1 MTPLD
6 HVIVLAFAIVYPAYA
21 FISYP
26 RVKRDLVANKP
37 GVRVREYRETIVWL
51 WLLGIVA
58 TGGWALQDRTLTAL
72 GFGLTPNWPV
82 WVGFGVALLLA
93 VMSVRQFRQAARD
106 EQQRQ
111 SLRTAFA
118 RVDASEWLPRTTREA
133 GWFLA
138 VSFSA
143 GVWEEVLF
151 RGFLLWY
158 FDSFGTAVAVLL
170 SSVLFGAAH
179 LYQGWRGALKVSGVG
194 VFLAVAFV
202 LTDTLWVPIL
212 LHVVID
218 VQASMLGW
226 VAFRDVRQVAR
237 AG

>member
-6 HVIVLAFAIVYPAYA
+6 HLIVVAFAIVYPAYA

-37 GVRVREYRETIVWL
+37 GVRVREYRETIFWL

-58 TGGWALQDRTLTAL
+58 TGGWVLQDRTLTAL
-72 GFGLTPNWPV
+72 GFGLALNWAV

-93 VMSVRQFRQAARD
+93 VMSVLQFRQVARD
-106 EQQRQ
+106 EQKRQ

-143 GVWEEVLF
+143 GVCEEVLF

-158 FDSFGTAVAVLL
+158 LDSFGTVVAVLL
-170 SSVLFGAAH
+170 SAVLFGAAH
-179 LYQGWRGALKVSGVG
+179 LYQGWRGALKVAVVG

-202 LTDTLWVPIL
+202 LADTLWVPIL
-212 LHVVID
+212 LHVVGD
-218 VQASMLGW
+218 VHVGMLGW
-226 VAFRDVRQVAR
+226 LAFRDVRQVAR
-237 AG
+237 AE